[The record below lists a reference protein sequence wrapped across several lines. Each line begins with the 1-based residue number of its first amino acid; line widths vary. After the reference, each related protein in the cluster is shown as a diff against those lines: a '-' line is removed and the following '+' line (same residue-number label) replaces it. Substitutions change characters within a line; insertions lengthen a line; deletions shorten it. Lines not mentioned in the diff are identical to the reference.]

1 MRVNL
6 PWRES
11 GLAPGSAGAV
21 DKISRPPASGLLPG
35 AILSRALL
43 GFLYLTAGV
52 ASAGEIVEEIVV
64 VETLGERLGTAGSV
78 GRVDADELAEI
89 RPTHIHQ
96 ALVRVPGVWISRG
109 SGHEHLTAIRSAVLT
124 GAGACGAFLFLE
136 DGLPVRPAGFC
147 NVNNLF
153 EVHAEQAAGIEVWRG
168 PASAALGGNALHGA
182 INVQTPD
189 PAVSGLSLEGGSY
202 GYAQAR
208 GALAAGRGNHR
219 IGVSAT
225 GSHSNGYRN
234 DTGYG
239 QQKLSLVHET
249 GMGAWQVR
257 NTLNA
262 TNLNQETGGFVLGY
276 EAYDDG
282 DLRKTNPNPEAY
294 RDAWSVRAASHW
306 SNGAWRI
313 SPYLR
318 RSRMVF
324 LQHFLPG
331 QPTETNE
338 QGSGGMLAS
347 YAFDRRGMSG
357 QLGAHL
363 EYMRGSLTEIQDGPT
378 TGSAFLVATRPQ
390 GRHYDYDVDSF
401 LGAVFYNLGWSLGE
415 RWRAL
420 HGLRVERLSYDYENN
435 HLVGNT
441 RDDGS
446 QCGFGGCLY
455 TRPPSGDDGFTE
467 VAGRLGIEREFGTG
481 GVAYITAATGFR
493 PPQITELYRLQR
505 GQTVAELDS
514 ERLLSFEA
522 GLKDRGWSV
531 SVFRQRTR
539 NYIFR
544 EANGFNVSDGKTR
557 STGAEFSAEWAPAGH
572 RFSLAG
578 TYAVH
583 EYDFSR
589 NAGGGEVIEKGNR
602 IDTAP
607 RWLGSARWRWQP
619 GDAWYS
625 EFEVNVIGKHFIN
638 AANTHRYG
646 GHAVVNWRGGL
657 RLNDRAR
664 LFARVVNLLDRRYAD
679 RADFA
684 FGNYRYFPAM
694 PIQGYL
700 GVELDL

>member
-1 MRVNL
+1 MFFSNAFSRDVVARAVKVAL
-6 PWRES
+6 
-11 GLAPGSAGAV
+11 AGA
-21 DKISRPPASGLLPG
+21 G
-35 AILSRALL
+35 SRALL
-43 GFLYLTAGV
+43 ACLCFAGGV
-52 ASAGEIVEEIVV
+52 AAAGEIVEEIVV

-78 GRVDADELAEI
+78 GGIDTEALAEI
-89 RPTHIHQ
+89 RPTHIHE
-96 ALVRVPGVWISRG
+96 ALVRIPGVWVSRG

-136 DGLPVRPAGFC
+136 DGLPIRPAGFC

-153 EVHAEQAAGIEVWRG
+153 EVNGEQAGGIEVWRG

-182 INVQTPD
+182 INVSTPD
-189 PAVSGLSLEGGSY
+189 PEVTGLSLEGGSY
-202 GYAQAR
+202 GYAQVR
-208 GALAAGRGNHR
+208 GALAAEYGDHR
-219 IGVSAT
+219 VGLSAH
-225 GSHSNGYRN
+225 GSHSNGYRD

-249 GMGAWQVR
+249 GIGAWQVR

-262 TNLNQETGGFVLGY
+262 SNLNQETGGFVRGY
-276 EAYDDG
+276 KAYDDG
-282 DLRKTNPNPEAY
+282 DLRSTNPNPEAY

-306 SNGAWRI
+306 SNGVWRI
-313 SPYLR
+313 TPYAR

-338 QGSGGMLAS
+338 QGSGGILAT
-347 YAFDRRGMSG
+347 YAFDSRRMSG
-357 QLGAHL
+357 HLGAHL
-363 EYMRGSLTEIQDGPT
+363 EYMEGSLTEIQDGPT
-378 TGSAFLVATRPQ
+378 TGSAFLVGTRPP
-390 GRHYDYDVDSF
+390 GRHYDYDVDSIM
-401 LGAVFYNLGWSLGE
+401 GAVFYDLDWRLGE

-420 HGLRVERLSYDYENN
+420 HGLRVESLGYDYDNN

-446 QCGFGGCLY
+446 RCGFGGCLY
-455 TRPPSGDDGFTE
+455 TRPPSGDDSFTE
-467 VAGRLGIEREFGTG
+467 VAGRVGIEREFGAG
-481 GVAYITAATGFR
+481 GVAYLTAATGFR

-505 GQTVAELDS
+505 GQTVADLES
-514 ERLLSFEA
+514 QRLVSFEA
-522 GLKDRGWSV
+522 GLKAPGWSV
-531 SVFRQRTR
+531 SVFRERTR
-539 NYIFR
+539 HYIFR
-544 EANGFNVSDGKTR
+544 EANGFNVSDGRTR
-557 STGAEFSAEWAPAGH
+557 SAGVEFSAEWGTDGH
-572 RFSLAG
+572 LFSLAG

-589 NAGGGEVIEKGNR
+589 RAGGGEVIEKGNR

-625 EFEVNVIGKHFIN
+625 EFEVNVVGKHFIN
-638 AANTHRYG
+638 AANSHSYP

-657 RLNDRAR
+657 RLGDRTR
-664 LFARVVNLLDRRYAD
+664 LFARIVNLFDTRYAD

-684 FGNYRYFPAM
+684 FGSYRYFPAM

-700 GVELDL
+700 GIELEL